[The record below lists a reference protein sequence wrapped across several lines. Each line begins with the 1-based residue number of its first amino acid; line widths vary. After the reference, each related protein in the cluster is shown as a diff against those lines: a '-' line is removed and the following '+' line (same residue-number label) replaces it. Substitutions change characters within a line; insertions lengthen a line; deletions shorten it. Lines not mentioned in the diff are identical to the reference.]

1 MLDMILHIFRTQYVV
16 NQHQGARQLSTRA
29 VLRGVGDPGVAH
41 AACCHA
47 KEVAILRYHDSA
59 IIRSHP
65 QVHFVR
71 RSQGSG
77 LRDRKHID
85 AIAAQARYYGL

>member
-1 MLDMILHIFRTQYVV
+1 MILHIFRTQYVV
-16 NQHQGARQLSTRA
+16 NQHQSASQLSIRA
-29 VLRGVGDPGVAH
+29 VLRGVGDPRVAQ
-41 AACCHA
+41 AACCHT
-47 KEVAILRYHDSA
+47 KEVTILRHHDST

-77 LRDRKHID
+77 FRDREHID
-85 AIAAQARYYGL
+85 SIAAQGRYYSL

>member
-1 MLDMILHIFRTQYVV
+1 MHHARILLQRC
-16 NQHQGARQLSTRA
+16 
-29 VLRGVGDPGVAH
+29 LRGVGDPRVAQ
-41 AACCHA
+41 AACCHT
-47 KEVAILRYHDSA
+47 KEVTILRHHDSA

-77 LRDRKHID
+77 FRDREHID
-85 AIAAQARYYGL
+85 SIAAQGRYYGL